1 MTDDKRKRGHGMTDR
16 KLTREAIIDT
26 AIALADAEGLD
37 ALSMRRI
44 AERMETGAMSLYRHV
59 ANKDELLAAMTD
71 EVSRRNPY
79 PDATGTGWTWRDRV
93 RIAAEIDWA
102 LYRQHPWVILAFA
115 TPRYSFGPAGLA
127 CLGWLVEGFR
137 ELDVTPREAM
147 QMSFSVWNYIS
158 GATLP
163 EISSALM
170 ARKGIEP
177 DTTNGLRALLVGRPM
192 WTPPAALADLEGAGV
207 SELTSEELLYAGLA
221 TLCDGIEARLRAR
234 APLLGADRTS

>member
-1 MTDDKRKRGHGMTDR
+1 MTEP
-16 KLTREAIIDT
+16 KLTRAAIVET
-26 AIALADAEGLD
+26 AITLADSDGID

-44 AERMETGAMSLYRHV
+44 ADRMDVGAMSLYRHV

-79 PDATGTGWTWRDRV
+79 PDPTGRPWTWRDRV

-102 LYRQHPWVILAFA
+102 LYQQHPWVLLAFA

-127 CLGWLVEGFR
+127 CLAWLVEGFR

-163 EISSALM
+163 QISSALM

-177 DTTNGLRALLVGRPM
+177 DANNGLRALLNGRPM
-192 WTPPAALADLEGAGV
+192 WTPPPALAELEGAGV

-221 TLCDGIEARLRAR
+221 TLCDGFEARVRNR
-234 APLLGADRTS
+234 APLFVSDSPA